1 MKIQYLRE
9 FLVLA
14 KTLNFTNASEELF
27 ISPSTLSKH
36 LNIIE
41 NELGVKLFIRT
52 TRTVILSQ
60 YGEIFFEYAK
70 KMTSLES
77 EIKNNIVLLNTQTL
91 KIGTTCRLNESVIKY
106 KKSNPCVVVKVYD
119 YLSIKRITSMLQ
131 NNIIDLFFT
140 FEDVSLPFP
149 SQLLFQDELVAV
161 IPNSNINSTSNSINL
176 KDLRNECFILF
187 NEEYYDTQFC
197 IKNCKEN
204 GFIPNIVM
212 YADRGDKIVDLV
224 SMEFGISL
232 LMKRSST
239 FINNKHVSFVKILPS
254 IKRNLIVYYPSTE
267 ELSETAIDFLE
278 EIKKDLTENIFLN
291 NYSEQSFYHFKNDD
305 LPN

>member
-1 MKIQYLRE
+1 M
-9 FLVLA
+9 
-14 KTLNFTNASEELF
+14 TL
-27 ISPSTLSKH
+27 P
-36 LNIIE
+36 
-41 NELGVKLFIRT
+41 
-52 TRTVILSQ
+52 
-60 YGEIFFEYAK
+60 
-70 KMTSLES
+70 
-77 EIKNNIVLLNTQTL
+77 
-91 KIGTTCRLNESVIKY
+91 
-106 KKSNPCVVVKVYD
+106 
-119 YLSIKRITSMLQ
+119 
-131 NNIIDLFFT
+131 
-140 FEDVSLPFP
+140 
-149 SQLLFQDELVAV
+149 
-161 IPNSNINSTSNSINL
+161 
-176 KDLRNECFILF
+176 
-187 NEEYYDTQFC
+187 EEYYDTQFC

-254 IKRNLIVYYPSTE
+254 IKRNLIVYYTSTE

-305 LPN
+305 LSN